1 MKTVF
6 FCVSISIF
14 FEIVLTVV
22 CEKRRIYFEKY
33 RNRYSDLSRTDA
45 PYQGKDKSN
54 GNIPFYD
61 KELIELVSQECNIP
75 AKELEKVDEKR
86 ANQWHLPLKEA
97 MQMEPQ
103 YHFRPMNDVLFDAQS
118 TVIRDLAEKE
128 DCIIVG
134 RCADYVLQEKKNCH
148 RVFIYAPFDYR
159 VQTVI
164 HRLDRNETSA
174 KRLVKKMDKER
185 RYYYEYFTDRKWMDM
200 NHYDLCIDSSKFSE
214 TAILDILE
222 TLYLK

>member
-1 MKTVF
+1 MSKQVIT
-6 FCVSISIF
+6 I
-14 FEIVLTVV
+14 
-22 CEKRRIYFEKY
+22 
-33 RNRYSDLSRTDA
+33 NRTY
-45 PYQGKDKSN
+45 GSN
-54 GNIPFYD
+54 GRLIGKALSERLNIPFYD

-134 RCADYVLQEKKNCH
+134 RCADYALHNHEKCLN
-148 RVFIYAPFDYR
+148 VFIHADKDVR
-159 VQTVI
+159 IAEVCKRMDISV
-164 HRLDRNETSA
+164 NKA
-174 KRLVKKMDKER
+174 KDMIQKQDKQRASYYNYYSNKKWGAAES
-185 RYYYEYFTDRKWMDM
+185 Y
-200 NHYDLCIDSSKFSE
+200 NICLDSSLLGIDG
-214 TAILDILE
+214 TAKAIEQLVE
-222 TLYLK
+222 LKENITDKKL

>member
-1 MKTVF
+1 MSKQVIT
-6 FCVSISIF
+6 I
-14 FEIVLTVV
+14 
-22 CEKRRIYFEKY
+22 
-33 RNRYSDLSRTDA
+33 NRTY
-45 PYQGKDKSN
+45 GSN
-54 GNIPFYD
+54 GRLIGKALSERLNIPFYD

-134 RCADYVLQEKKNCH
+134 RCANYLLRGKCLSLFV
-148 RVFIYAPFDYR
+148 YAPYEYR
-159 VQTVI
+159 VQKVME
-164 HRLDRNETSA
+164 RLGREDRSARAMIRKTDKSRKAYYEFFTDEKWNDPENYNFCVDTSQFS
-174 KRLVKKMDKER
+174 KEFLVKLLAQVYREWTPG
-185 RYYYEYFTDRKWMDM
+185 E
-200 NHYDLCIDSSKFSE
+200 
-214 TAILDILE
+214 
-222 TLYLK
+222 

>member
-1 MKTVF
+1 MSKQVIT
-6 FCVSISIF
+6 I
-14 FEIVLTVV
+14 
-22 CEKRRIYFEKY
+22 
-33 RNRYSDLSRTDA
+33 NRTY
-45 PYQGKDKSN
+45 GSN
-54 GNIPFYD
+54 GRLIGKALSERLNIPFYD

-174 KRLVKKMDKER
+174 KRLVKKMDKQAGKQQHSLPCSR
-185 RYYYEYFTDRKWMDM
+185 RLDRTGQGRHGLIARLLLQRGCCTRK
-200 NHYDLCIDSSKFSE
+200 KQV
-214 TAILDILE
+214 
-222 TLYLK
+222 

>member
-1 MKTVF
+1 MSKQVIT
-6 FCVSISIF
+6 I
-14 FEIVLTVV
+14 
-22 CEKRRIYFEKY
+22 
-33 RNRYSDLSRTDA
+33 NRTY
-45 PYQGKDKSN
+45 GSN
-54 GNIPFYD
+54 GRLIGKALSERLNIPFYD

-134 RCADYVLQEKKNCH
+134 RCADYALADNKDCFSVFVHADFDWRINRIAAKYNKTPKEARDIITKTDKSRASYYNYYTNKKWG
-148 RVFIYAPFDYR
+148 
-159 VQTVI
+159 
-164 HRLDRNETSA
+164 SA
-174 KRLVKKMDKER
+174 KS
-185 RYYYEYFTDRKWMDM
+185 Y
-200 NHYDLCIDSSKFSE
+200 NLCIDSSKYGIDN
-214 TAILDILE
+214 TVKAIVESIKIFDS
-222 TLYLK
+222 TKASR

>member
-1 MKTVF
+1 MSKQVIT
-6 FCVSISIF
+6 I
-14 FEIVLTVV
+14 
-22 CEKRRIYFEKY
+22 
-33 RNRYSDLSRTDA
+33 NRTY
-45 PYQGKDKSN
+45 GSN
-54 GNIPFYD
+54 GRLIGKALSERLNIPFYD

-164 HRLDRNETSA
+164 RRLDRNETSA

-185 RYYYEYFTDRKWMDM
+185 RYYYEYFTDRKCMDM

-222 TLYLK
+222 ALYLK